1 MTSTHKNIH
10 INEPINQTSLY
21 GYEKYFS
28 GFKKLIDENRLPKC
42 IIFSGQK
49 GSGKA
54 TFCYHLINYILSTN
68 EDKKYSLD
76 KYSIN
81 SNNKSY
87 NLTINNTH
95 PNLFL
100 IDNNLNDKQI
110 KIEQIHNLIT
120 FTSKTTYKNN
130 IKVVLIDNV
139 EYLNKN
145 SSNALLKVLEEPNE
159 NTFFFLVHNSSS
171 KILNTI
177 KSRCIEYKIFF
188 NNNEKKKIIEQLFG
202 QYINKELPVSKLVN
216 TYYFDSPGS
225 ILKYFLDLDTNDLDI
240 FDSKY
245 SSITYFIEKYMND
258 KSLETLSFISLFIEH
273 FYNEMCMKNLS
284 NMYIY
289 FFNKNKIL
297 EKLNNMKKFN
307 LDEKNVFI
315 EIKDILAKDAK

>member
-1 MTSTHKNIH
+1 MTSVHKNIH
-10 INEPINQTSLY
+10 INEPLNQTFLY
-21 GYEKYFS
+21 GYEKHFTS
-28 GFKKLIDENRLPKC
+28 FKKLIDENRMPKC

-54 TFCYHLINYILSTN
+54 TFCYHLINYILSKN

-76 KYSIN
+76 KLSIN

-110 KIEQIHNLIT
+110 KIEQIHKLIK

-130 IKVVLIDNV
+130 IKIVLIDNV

-145 SSNALLKVLEEPNE
+145 SSNALLKVLEDPSE

-188 NNNEKKKIIEQLFG
+188 NITEKEEIIKQLFT
-202 QYINKELPVSKLVN
+202 QYINKDLPVSKLVN
-216 TYYFDSPGS
+216 TYYFDSPGC
-225 ILKYFLDLDTNDLDI
+225 IFKYSLDLENNDLDI
-240 FDSKY
+240 FNNKF
-245 SSITYFIEKYMND
+245 SSISYLIEKYSKD

-273 FYNEMCMKNLS
+273 FYNEICMKNLS
-284 NMYIY
+284 NMHIY

-315 EIKDILAKDAK
+315 EIKDILANDAK